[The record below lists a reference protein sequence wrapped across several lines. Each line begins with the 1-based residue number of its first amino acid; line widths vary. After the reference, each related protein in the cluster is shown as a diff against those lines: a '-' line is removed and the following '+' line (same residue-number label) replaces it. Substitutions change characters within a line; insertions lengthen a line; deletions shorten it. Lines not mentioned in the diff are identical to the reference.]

1 MYVILIGA
9 PCSGKGTHAHN
20 LKTEKHFHTIG
31 AGDTLREYISETNDE
46 VIKTLIHSGNMV
58 PVTTIWRLMRAKIE
72 KLHRHEVTRILLD
85 GFPRDIEQAECLC
98 DFLKNQSAPVYFIEF
113 IVSDKLLLDRMT
125 NRFMC
130 NHCHHIN
137 SQNVKCDNCNM
148 TDLSR
153 RTDDNIEV
161 FQHRLTVYK
170 KNLAI
175 LKEFLCTEQY
185 TWIEIDA
192 ERDVNI
198 IKNDIF
204 NAISV

>member
-1 MYVILIGA
+1 MYVSLIGA

-31 AGDTLREYISETNDE
+31 AGDTLREYIAETNDE
-46 VIKTLIHSGNMV
+46 IVKKLIHSGQIV
-58 PVTTIWRLMRAKIE
+58 PVDTVWRLMRSKIE
-72 KLHRHEVTRILLD
+72 KLNRHGSSRILLD
-85 GFPRDIEQAECLC
+85 GFPRDITQAQCLC
-98 DFLKNQSAPVYFIEF
+98 DFLRNQSAPVYFIEF
-113 IVSDKLLLDRMT
+113 IVNEERLIERMM

-137 SQNVKCDNCNM
+137 SQSVKCDHCN
-148 TDLSR
+148 TADLSR
-153 RTDDNIEV
+153 RTDDNIDI
-161 FQHRLTVYK
+161 FKHRLSVYNN
-170 KNLAI
+170 NLAI

-198 IKNDIF
+198 IKNDIY